1 MSILSFNHSL
11 ISPLISYHTAG
22 DALVMAQTQV
32 LCWEMQ
38 NRGES
43 IDLISNPSQ
52 AELMQKQFK
61 EKKIA
66 LESSKKLSVLE
77 KYGSSS
83 QVMDPRLK
91 LGQTEVRTQ

>member
-1 MSILSFNHSL
+1 
-11 ISPLISYHTAG
+11 
-22 DALVMAQTQV
+22 
-32 LCWEMQ
+32 MQ

-91 LGQTEVRTQ
+91 LGQTEVRRLRFCDSYKYQNTHSFPICN

>member
-1 MSILSFNHSL
+1 M
-11 ISPLISYHTAG
+11 
-22 DALVMAQTQV
+22 VMAQTQV

-91 LGQTEVRTQ
+91 LGQTEVSMQ

>member
-1 MSILSFNHSL
+1 MYQTILHV
-11 ISPLISYHTAG
+11 G
-22 DALVMAQTQV
+22 DALIMAQTQV

-66 LESSKKLSVLE
+66 LEDSKKKNILE
-77 KYGSSS
+77 KYGSEN
-83 QVMDPRLK
+83 QKVLDPRLK
-91 LGQTEVRTQ
+91 LGQTEVKMKHGICLF

>member
-1 MSILSFNHSL
+1 MNYLLYI
-11 ISPLISYHTAG
+11 G
-22 DALVMAQTQV
+22 DALIMAQTQV

-66 LESSKKLSVLE
+66 LEGSKKKIS
-77 KYGSSS
+77 
-83 QVMDPRLK
+83 LK
-91 LGQTEVRTQ
+91 NMVVKIRKFSIRD

>member
-1 MSILSFNHSL
+1 MNYLLYI
-11 ISPLISYHTAG
+11 G
-22 DALVMAQTQV
+22 DALIMAQTQV

-66 LESSKKLSVLE
+66 LEGSKKKNILE
-77 KYGSSS
+77 KYGSEN
-83 QVMDPRLK
+83 QKILDPRLK
-91 LGQTEVRTQ
+91 LGQTEVRAAFICYLTFRS

>member
-1 MSILSFNHSL
+1 MIMS
-11 ISPLISYHTAG
+11 
-22 DALVMAQTQV
+22 QTQV

-43 IDLISNPSQ
+43 IDLISNPSP

-66 LESSKKLSVLE
+66 LEGSKKKNILE
-77 KYGSSS
+77 KYGSEN
-83 QVMDPRLK
+83 QKVLDPRLK
-91 LGQTEVRTQ
+91 LGQTEVRAPYICFPIFLS